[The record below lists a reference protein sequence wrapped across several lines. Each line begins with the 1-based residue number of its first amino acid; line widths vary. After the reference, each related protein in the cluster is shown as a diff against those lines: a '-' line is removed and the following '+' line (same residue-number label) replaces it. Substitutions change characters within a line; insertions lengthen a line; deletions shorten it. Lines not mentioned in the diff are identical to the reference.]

1 MPRTPHVKNSP
12 DRTAKVAV
20 KFRSDP
26 KILNGITDFRRML
39 RGIRDGK
46 LILSQSEV
54 RDVPQEQY
62 VRLSDDELA
71 ELDRQRG
78 SVPRAIYLRSV
89 IARLPG
95 PLRDMRDL

>member
-1 MPRTPHVKNSP
+1 MPRTPHTRNSP
-12 DRTAKVAV
+12 DRAAKVAI

-26 KILNGITDFRRML
+26 AILDGIGDFRRML
-39 RGIRDGK
+39 RGIRDGR
-46 LILSQSEV
+46 IPLSPVEV
-54 RDVPQEQY
+54 RPVDVEQY
-62 VRLSDDELA
+62 VRLTNDELD

-78 SVPRAIYLRSV
+78 TVPRAIYLRSV